1 MLQAA
6 ISSLLWSQTL
16 GLRLLAVQV
25 SRDRCAGAQGGGH
38 GTNAGGSSEP
48 ALGRVCLEGVA
59 GVFSGIKDP
68 IIRDSLQHPGLDKC
82 FLGCYKC

>member
-25 SRDRCAGAQGGGH
+25 SRDRCAGVQGGGH
-38 GTNAGGSSEP
+38 GTNAGGFSEP
-48 ALGRVCLEGVA
+48 GLGRVCWRGLLG
-59 GVFSGIKDP
+59 FSAGIKDP